1 VGAVEQWERPYVR
14 EAEEAVRSVPAR
26 ELARQFELLART
38 LTLAVEAKERLCAPL
53 AQMLTLAD
61 GKERLCE
68 RRAQT
73 SMWEAVVSA

>member
-1 VGAVEQWERPYVR
+1 MQQLEGPCVR
-14 EAEEAVRSVPAR
+14 EAEELEAVRSVPAG
-26 ELARQFELLART
+26 ELARRFELLARM
-38 LTLAVEAKERLCAPL
+38 LTLAEAKERLCAPL
-53 AQMLTLAD
+53 AQMVTLAD

>member
-1 VGAVEQWERPYVR
+1 M
-14 EAEEAVRSVPAR
+14 
-26 ELARQFELLART
+26 
-38 LTLAVEAKERLCAPL
+38 LTLAEAKERLSAPL

-73 SMWEAVVSA
+73 SMWEAVASA